1 MNTSSPTAEI
11 KALVAE
17 NRTSDALSR
26 LLELSESNKQ
36 VHDAILILSGE
47 FSDLTSQQLKGTI
60 DNTEATRRR
69 NIVHDKI
76 LIALGAFD
84 SRGRV
89 VPGSG
94 VVANKT
100 TAAGMLGKIT
110 IYLWG
115 GAVVYSIFVMIFDIV
130 THFTMGEGKAE
141 ELYNLAMAPVFLGL
155 VTFIGYVLAMVVSA
169 SKK

>member
-94 VVANKT
+94 VVAKSSAT
-100 TAAGMLGKIT
+100 KILGRLTLVVWGGSLI
-110 IYLWG
+110 IYLLAKVTKSERFELIVLFDYCFFTFMAYLL
-115 GAVVYSIFVMIFDIV
+115 AVII
-130 THFTMGEGKAE
+130 
-141 ELYNLAMAPVFLGL
+141 
-155 VTFIGYVLAMVVSA
+155 SA
-169 SKK
+169 FKK